1 MLFIV
6 AMSVEGHLIGQS
18 IICMISVD
26 VIDLNQVLVPKSQF
40 TPCAFS
46 LLPLEQTG

>member
-6 AMSVEGHLIGQS
+6 AMSVEGHLIGQL

-26 VIDLNQVLVPKSQF
+26 MIDLNQIFLPKGQF
-40 TPCAFS
+40 TPSALS
-46 LLPLEQTG
+46 LVPLEQSR